1 MRRAAAAAA
10 ALYAAACLLIFAIP
24 LVPPDTPEEIALA
37 WFAYVLPGA
46 MLFAHAM
53 FARYAGWK
61 GSVASALALLSAAA
75 ATVGLWMF
83 GANIMNVIE
92 NNDASAGA
100 IGIGIMLLFV
110 VAGIAFAAT
119 ATMLSAGALVLARR
133 WDWRWLAAAAFATVA
148 GWLGVYTALGQI
160 VIPSLIAL
168 GVVGAW
174 WAGAAYWLVARAPD
188 ADTDAEDA
196 PPIPPSP

>member
-1 MRRAAAAAA
+1 MNRGAAVVAAV
-10 ALYAAACLLIFAIP
+10 YAAACLIIFAAP
-24 LVPPDTPEEIALA
+24 LVPPETPPDIGLL

-46 MLFAHAM
+46 MLLAHAT
-53 FARYAGWK
+53 FARYAGWR
-61 GSVASALALLSAAA
+61 GSVASAFALLSAAA
-75 ATVGLWMF
+75 ASVGLWMF

-92 NNDASAGA
+92 NNDSSAGA

-119 ATMLSAGALVLARR
+119 ATMLSAGALVMARH

-148 GWLGVYTALGQI
+148 GWLGVYTALGQN

-174 WAGAAYWLVARAPD
+174 WAGAAYWLLRAPD
-188 ADTDAEDA
+188 AGAEAEDA